1 MDTVTWWYWY
11 SLAGQIAKTLHTHT
25 LKRTC
30 ESIIKQASLLS
41 LVRTPS
47 VPLPLGLDLPFG
59 STLHEE
65 LQLLNGVGLTLL
77 EALRAGTVESAKWH
91 QLLDRGEISTGKRAD
106 LVLLN
111 SNPLLNISNTRDIT
125 RVWVSGVEV

>member
-1 MDTVTWWYWY
+1 MDIVTWRYWY
-11 SLAGQIAKTLHTHT
+11 SLAGQIAQTPHTHT
-25 LKRTC
+25 SKRTC
-30 ESIIKQASLLS
+30 ESFIRQASLLS
-41 LVRTPS
+41 LVRTSS
-47 VPLPLGLDLPFG
+47 VPLPLDLDLPFR

-65 LQLLNGVGLTLL
+65 LQLLNGMGLTPL

-111 SNPLLNISNTRDIT
+111 SNPLLN
-125 RVWVSGVEV
+125 